1 PARPVLRGGRGRAD
15 RHERGLHRQRRLR
28 GDPGHGRAGAVQ
40 PRPARPAARTRRRG
54 LRRADQPRR
63 CRAGV
68 IAGPGVA
75 ATQPDVTAMAADTV
89 VLATRNAAKLRE
101 LARILGAEDHG
112 EQIRLAGL
120 DEFPGA
126 PDVPETGATFEENG
140 LLKARAIAD
149 YTGLPAVADDSG
161 LCVDALN
168 GMPGVLSARW
178 AGRHG
183 DDKANL
189 ELVLAQ
195 VTDVPDTRLGA
206 QFVCAAALVVPGPNA
221 REWVVT
227 GQVEG
232 RLIRAPRGSGG
243 FGYDP
248 IFLPDGFGETTAEM
262 TAEAKDAISH
272 RGRAFRALTPFINR
286 LAHPREDI

>member
-1 PARPVLRGGRGRAD
+1 MDAK
-15 RHERGLHRQRRLR
+15 
-28 GDPGHGRAGAVQ
+28 
-40 PRPARPAARTRRRG
+40 
-54 LRRADQPRR
+54 
-63 CRAGV
+63 
-68 IAGPGVA
+68 
-75 ATQPDVTAMAADTV
+75 TV
-89 VLATRNAAKLRE
+89 VLASKNAAKVRE
-101 LARILGAEDHG
+101 LARILGAEDSAAS
-112 EQIRLAGL
+112 QIRLAGL

-126 PDVPETGATFEENG
+126 PDVPETGATFEENA
-140 LLKARAIAD
+140 LLKARAIAE

-183 DDKANL
+183 DDRANL

-195 VTDVPDTRLGA
+195 VSDVPDTRLGA
-206 QFVCAAALVVPGPNA
+206 RFVCAAALVVPGSGHDNSGLRSPHAPPGPRSPHAPPAPRSPHAPPAPRSPHAPPGPRAA
-221 REWVVT
+221 REWAVT

-232 RLIRAPRGSGG
+232 RLIREPRGSGG

-248 IFLPDGFGETTAEM
+248 IFLPDGFGQTTAEM

-272 RGRAFRALTPFINR
+272 RGRAFRALAPFIR
-286 LAHPREDI
+286 KLA